1 LDDENDT
8 RKDVA
13 LGFGPAPEIYGIDD
27 EDGEGLLIY
36 SVDCLKDDIPL
47 KDFFSTAASLN
58 VRLETEADANAQPQ
72 RLYSKPQNIYREQGA
87 EDAEEQQGGDGVES
101 SSDSDSNGRDKSND
115 EIDSDVDVE
124 SNEKID
130 SDSNEGPEFH
140 KDIDSDTDKVAEFHE
155 EIDYDT
161 DESPEGEKTAL
172 AVQSTTSAA
181 ARFLLYDSDDEDL
194 QILVRVRVQ

>member
-72 RLYSKPQNIYREQGA
+72 RLYSKPQNIYGKQGT

-101 SSDSDSNGRDKSND
+101 SSDESDSDSDGRAESNN
-115 EIDSDVDVE
+115 ESDSDVDVE
-124 SNEKID
+124 SNDQID
-130 SDSNEGPEFH
+130 SDSDESP
-140 KDIDSDTDKVAEFHE
+140 EFHE
-155 EIDYDT
+155 EIDSDT
-161 DESPEGEKTAL
+161 DEGPEFHEEI
-172 AVQSTTSAA
+172 
-181 ARFLLYDSDDEDL
+181 DSDTNEGPKYTSTSTRTVSYRNGR
-194 QILVRVRVQ
+194 QSNTCIQR